1 MPTHAAA
8 ILRDRERELSLTLFS
23 GFDESYDLYG
33 GEAVPG
39 EGSQS
44 PVHPVWQSAWCSL
57 TAQSC
62 PLQPFLTKLESDLVK
77 HVQYS
82 FFQDNIDLCLI

>member
-1 MPTHAAA
+1 M
-8 ILRDRERELSLTLFS
+8 I
-23 GFDESYDLYG
+23 YG
-33 GEAVPG
+33 GEVVPG

-62 PLQPFLTKLESDLVK
+62 PLQSFLTKLESDLVK
-77 HVQYS
+77 YVQYS
-82 FFQDNIDLCLI
+82 FINMQKAYVQDNMDLCLICCEMKCQNHHYD